1 MSNVMARLMRVGAL
15 ILAAVMVFALT
26 DGVSTAGTQASTS
39 APPVGDF
46 YQHLRWNQGRA
57 EINLY
62 DAVEMRYGVPRQAT
76 EAALIFVKEDH
87 RSEDYVKADDPGR
100 GDLPAI
106 KLNWS
111 VVVPTGIYTYR
122 QMASVFVDR
131 QSALPFRES
140 FTSQEWCGNT
150 AKDVHLIRTAGGN
163 SFRYRYSSY
172 FGHEG
177 EGERTVAI
185 DSAHTALFADAL
197 PVYLRALDLPAIA
210 ESDRTYTLS
219 VVPTLI
225 ANRAQPDRVGTPLA
239 AAVSVA
245 RLENVTVPA
254 GRFNVWRVTVEYTSP
269 DGTKQREL
277 YDYDDGPNRRLV
289 GMQRADGAVYKLRK
303 SMWLDYW
310 RHHDVGDER
319 LREGVG
325 VE

>member
-1 MSNVMARLMRVGAL
+1 MSNAMARLMRVGAL
-15 ILAAVMVFALT
+15 ILAAGLVFALT
-26 DGVSTAGTQASTS
+26 DGVSTAETRASTP

-46 YQHLRWNQGRA
+46 YQQLRWDQDQA

-62 DAVEMRYGVPRQAT
+62 DAVEVRYGVARQAT

-87 RSEDYVKADDPGR
+87 RAEDYVKADDPAR

-150 AKDVHLIRTAGGN
+150 VKDLRLIRTAQAN
-163 SFRYRYSSY
+163 SFRYRYWSY
-172 FGHEG
+172 FGNEG

-185 DSAHTALFADAL
+185 DSVDTAVFADAL

-210 ESDRTYTLS
+210 ESGRTYTIS

-225 ANRAQPDRVGTPLA
+225 ANRAQPDRVAAPLA
-239 AAVSVA
+239 VAVSVA
-245 RLENVTVPA
+245 RLEDVTVPA
-254 GRFNVWRVTVEYTSP
+254 GRFNVWRITVEYTSS

-277 YDYDDGPNRRLV
+277 YDYDDGPDRRLI

-319 LREGVG
+319 LREGAG
-325 VE
+325 IE